1 LHARAAVQVR
11 SRPTHASMAL
21 AMAVTP
27 TAATKPALRLLAKA
41 TGCGDSK
48 AAIVADAAKV
58 AAAVMGR
65 MTGMGPAGRETTV
78 VALWLSCCAGGGI
91 GGCWRPWLPRWRRWG
106 SCWW

>member
-1 LHARAAVQVR
+1 
-11 SRPTHASMAL
+11 MAL